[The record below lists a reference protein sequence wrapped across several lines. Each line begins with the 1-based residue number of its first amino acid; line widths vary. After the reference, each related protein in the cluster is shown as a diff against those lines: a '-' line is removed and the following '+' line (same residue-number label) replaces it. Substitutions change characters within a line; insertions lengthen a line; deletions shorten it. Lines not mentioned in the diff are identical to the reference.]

1 MDAAVVVVVD
11 VPVDR
16 LDHLANGLEAVEIAQ
31 LLLEASLER
40 LDKTILPGCGD
51 VADRDNTFTGVLT

>member
-1 MDAAVVVVVD
+1 MVVVAD

-31 LLLEASLER
+31 RAIVV
-40 LDKTILPGCGD
+40 K
-51 VADRDNTFTGVLT
+51 